1 MNLGGSMNGQ
11 GRKLL
16 NEGGSERA
24 TGASEY
30 T

>member
-1 MNLGGSMNGQ
+1 VSMNGQ

-24 TGASEY
+24 TGANEY
-30 T
+30 LYQE